1 MRPATDP
8 SALARELHALADV
21 GIAAHILQSSSLQIL
36 RMRVEHPVLIL
47 VTQGVKEVRPERGAP
62 VRARPGQAIALAGN
76 QAVDFKNTVADGAN
90 YEARWLVFDPALE
103 GDAYWRSRAS
113 ALQAS
118 SSPARLLEQV
128 PDALTAA
135 FQRASEALGPAS
147 STPVPIARQRM
158 LEVMHWLLELG
169 IVFQSRSPQSA
180 VSVAVRDLVA
190 NRLDA
195 AWTTQGV
202 ASELAMSEAT
212 CRRRLAAEGTTF
224 AELLVDARMSAAL
237 TLLQAT
243 TRPVSDIA
251 LQVGYESPSRFAV
264 RFRERFGFA
273 PTQVRGHERSR

>member
-1 MRPATDP
+1 
-8 SALARELHALADV
+8 
-21 GIAAHILQSSSLQIL
+21 
-36 RMRVEHPVLIL
+36 
-47 VTQGVKEVRPERGAP
+47 
-62 VRARPGQAIALAGN
+62 
-76 QAVDFKNTVADGAN
+76 
-90 YEARWLVFDPALE
+90 
-103 GDAYWRSRAS
+103 
-113 ALQAS
+113 
-118 SSPARLLEQV
+118 
-128 PDALTAA
+128 
-135 FQRASEALGPAS
+135 
-147 STPVPIARQRM
+147 
-158 LEVMHWLLELG
+158 MHWLLELG